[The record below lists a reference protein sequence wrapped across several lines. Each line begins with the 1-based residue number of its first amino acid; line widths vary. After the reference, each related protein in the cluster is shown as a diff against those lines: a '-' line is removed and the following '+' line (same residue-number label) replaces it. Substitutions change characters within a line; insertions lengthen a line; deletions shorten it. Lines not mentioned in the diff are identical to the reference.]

1 MINNKCL
8 ACYQPLDTGFIDFH
22 TRCSK
27 KLFGSAAAPLVPF
40 SLDQMY
46 KLANEVVRRSVA
58 VTGVQAKLS
67 LDIETYKET
76 KKETRFTIVG
86 LWGSYVLKPPSD
98 QYNQLPEIEDVT
110 MHLAEITKIRT
121 VAHSLIRLN
130 SGELAYLTKRI
141 DRVDGKKLAMEDM
154 CQLTERL
161 TEDKY
166 KGSMEQISKIIKKYS
181 ANSGLDV
188 LELFERTL
196 FCFLTGNAD
205 MHLKN
210 FSLIRELDGSIVLAP
225 AYDLVATKLV
235 IPQDNEETALTING
249 KKQNLTLNDFKE
261 YAISLSINEK
271 TMRNSLDKIQSSIP
285 KLIDFIDKSFL
296 IAQLK
301 DSYKHLIEDRLKA
314 LELNINP
321 FNHIAVGKTRL
332 TREPH

>member
-1 MINNKCL
+1 VITDKCL
-8 ACYQPLDTGFIDFH
+8 ACYQPLDTGLIDFH

-27 KLFGSAAAPLVPF
+27 NLFNTITAPLLPY

-46 KLANEVVRRSVA
+46 ELANEVVRRSVT

-86 LWGSYVLKPPSD
+86 LWGGYILKPPSD
-98 QYNQLPEIEDVT
+98 QYNHLPEIEDVT
-110 MHLAEITKIRT
+110 MHLSEITKIKT
-121 VAHSLIRLN
+121 VSHSLIRLS
-130 SGELAYLTKRI
+130 SGELAYITKRI
-141 DRVDGKKLAMEDM
+141 DRIKNRKLAMEDM

-166 KGSMEQISKIIKKYS
+166 KGSMEQIGKIIKKYS
-181 ANSGLDV
+181 VNSGLDV

-196 FCFLTGNAD
+196 FSFITGNAD

-210 FSLIRELDGSIVLAP
+210 FSLIRESDGSVILAP

-249 KKQNLTLNDFKE
+249 KKHNLTLHDFKE
-261 YAISLSINEK
+261 YARSLSINEK
-271 TMRNSLDKIQSSIP
+271 TLQNSLKKIQSSIP
-285 KLIDFIDKSFL
+285 LLLDFIDRSFL
-296 IAQLK
+296 TNQLK
-301 DSYKHLIEDRLKA
+301 DIYQQLIKNRANVVELK
-314 LELNINP
+314 
-321 FNHIAVGKTRL
+321 
-332 TREPH
+332 

>member
-1 MINNKCL
+1 VKNDKCL
-8 ACYQPLDTGFIDFH
+8 ACYQPLEIVLIDFH

-27 KLFGSAAAPLVPF
+27 NLFGTSTAPLLPY

-46 KLANEVVRRSVA
+46 ELANEVVRRSVT

-67 LDIETYKET
+67 MDIETYKET

-86 LWGSYVLKPPSD
+86 LWGGYVLKPPSD

-110 MHLAEITKIRT
+110 MHLAEITKIKT
-121 VAHSLIRLN
+121 VSHSLIRLK

-166 KGSMEQISKIIKKYS
+166 KGSMEQIGKVIGKHSV
-181 ANSGLDV
+181 NSGLDV
-188 LELFERTL
+188 LELFEMTL
-196 FCFLTGNAD
+196 FSFLTGNAD

-210 FSLIRELDGSIVLAP
+210 FSLIRGSDGSVVLAP

-235 IPQDNEETALTING
+235 IPQDDDETALTING
-249 KKQNLTLNDFKE
+249 KKRNLTLNDFKE
-261 YAISLSINEK
+261 YARSLTINEK
-271 TMRNSLDKIQSSIP
+271 TVLNSLEKIQSSIP
-285 KLIDFIDKSFL
+285 LLLEFIDRSFL
-296 IAQLK
+296 TNQLK
-301 DSYKHLIEDRLKA
+301 DSYKQLIEHRA
-314 LELNINP
+314 
-321 FNHIAVGKTRL
+321 KTVKLR
-332 TREPH
+332 